1 MSKEI
6 FGKVIESE
14 VNGVSIK
21 IIKPLDAEDQSLIN
35 GMEVDTIL
43 SVKKRNKRSITQH
56 RMYWGLINLVLE
68 NQSMFESSEDLSNY
82 IKLRSGHVQSFMMGD
97 GEIIQFP
104 KSISFKMSDQE
115 GFNTFLDRA
124 IDFIISPKGL
134 WPGMEKN
141 VLLNEVY
148 EVIGIEKFS

>member
-6 FGKVIESE
+6 FGKVIELE
-14 VNGVSIK
+14 VNNKTIK
-21 IIKPLDAEDQSLIN
+21 IVSALDSEDQSLIN
-35 GMEVDTIL
+35 DMEIDTIL

-68 NQSMFESSEDLSNY
+68 NQDMFESSEDLSNY
-82 IKLRSGHVQSFMMGD
+82 IKLKSGHVQSFMMKD
-97 GEIIQFP
+97 GEVIKFP

-115 GFNTFLDRA
+115 SFNAFLDRA

>member
-1 MSKEI
+1 
-6 FGKVIESE
+6 
-14 VNGVSIK
+14 
-21 IIKPLDAEDQSLIN
+21 
-35 GMEVDTIL
+35 
-43 SVKKRNKRSITQH
+43 
-56 RMYWGLINLVLE
+56 
-68 NQSMFESSEDLSNY
+68 MFESSEDLSNY

-115 GFNTFLDRA
+115 GFNAFLDRA